1 MIKLTNRLQMTAS
14 LVREG
19 KRIADI
25 GTDHAFLPAYLV
37 LSGKNPSAIAS
48 DLREGPLE
56 NARQT
61 VTEHG
66 LNEKIEL
73 RLSDGFDM
81 LYHTE
86 ADDFVLA
93 GMGGTLMAELISR
106 TEWLKNVNLHLV
118 LQPQSHTQDVRR
130 YLCENGFEINE
141 EKITNEGERIYIA
154 FDAYFTGKAERK
166 NETYYYFGSFPEKE
180 DELSVLY
187 VKNLKERLEKEKT
200 ALKDSGYDS
209 SRIEEILRGVENGKS

>member
-118 LQPQSHTQDVRR
+118 LQPQSHTHDVRR
-130 YLCENGFEINE
+130 YLCENGFRINTE
-141 EKITNEGERIYIA
+141 LCVNEGERLYIA
-154 FDAYFTGKAERK
+154 FDAFFTGEAEMK
-166 NETYYYFGSFPEKE
+166 NETYYYFGSYPEKE

>member
-1 MIKLTNRLQMTAS
+1 MTAS

-25 GTDHAFLPAYLV
+25 GTDHAYLPVYLV
-37 LSGKNPSAIAS
+37 SNGKNPSAIAS
-48 DLREGPLE
+48 DLRKGPLE

-81 LYHTE
+81 YYHTE

-93 GMGGTLMAELISR
+93 GMGGTLMTELISR
-106 TEWLKNVNLHLV
+106 TDWLKNENIHLV
-118 LQPQSHTQDVRR
+118 LQPQSHAQDIRK
-130 YLCENGFEINE
+130 YLCENGFEIKNE
-141 EKITNEGERIYIA
+141 LCVSEGDRLYIA
-154 FDAYFTGKAERK
+154 FDAHFTGECNRK
-166 NETYYYFGSFPEKE
+166 DESYYYFGSLTENT
-180 DELSVLY
+180 DEASATY
-187 VKNLKERLEKEKT
+187 VKRLVQRLEKEKD
-200 ALKDSGYDS
+200 ALKRSGNDYSYIDSV
-209 SRIEEILRGVENGKS
+209 LRGVKND